1 MGKIEGGEM
10 SQAAVDRMPRDRIR
24 QLQME
29 RLQMT
34 LNRAYL
40 NVDFYRRRM
49 DALQILPEDV
59 SAFETLR
66 NFPFTTRE
74 DLAEHYPYGLF
85 AVPLRSI
92 VRLKITA
99 PALKDRG
106 KPVVIGFTRHD
117 AAMWRTLMVRLYE
130 QLDLTDRDII
140 QVAFNFS
147 LFPGAFT
154 FSQAAEALGATLAP
168 SATVSATLQLQI
180 MQDFRSTVLATT
192 TAFALHIVDTMSRA
206 GLEPD
211 SLNLKLVLVGPDP
224 LPEAARERLE
234 SVFGVPVYGL
244 YGVTEMVE
252 PGLAGEC
259 TAKAGLHL
267 ADDQFLAEI
276 VNPATGV
283 PVPPG
288 QEGELVL
295 TTLTAEAYP
304 LIRFRTGDITALRET
319 QCSCGRTSS
328 RITPIPRR
336 TDNRISIRGVQIYPE
351 QVEEILRGVD
361 PGLDDFRLIVH
372 TCYGIGEQMEI
383 AVVRS
388 PGKDYP
394 AGGRSQYLDALRSQ
408 IRRLLGLGVRVQ
420 IVDPERLPGEGLIY
434 KTVFRHTTDPQPTTG
449 K

>member
-1 MGKIEGGEM
+1 M
-10 SQAAVDRMPRDRIR
+10 SQVAIDRMPHGQIR

-40 NVDFYRRRM
+40 NVDFYRKRM

-59 SAFETLR
+59 GTFETLR

-99 PALKDRG
+99 PALKERG
-106 KPVVIGFTRHD
+106 RPVVIGFTRHD
-117 AAMWRTLMVRLYE
+117 VAMWQSLMVRLYE
-130 QLDLTDRDII
+130 QLNLTDRDIV

-154 FSQAAEALGATLAP
+154 FNHAAEALGATLAP
-168 SATVSATLQLQI
+168 SATVSATLQLKI
-180 MQDFRSTVLATT
+180 MQDFRSTVLATS
-192 TAFALHIVDTMSRA
+192 TAFALHIVDTMAHSGIERE
-206 GLEPD
+206 GLE
-211 SLNLKLVLVGPDP
+211 LRLILVGPDP

-234 SVFGVPVYGL
+234 SAFGVPVYGL

-259 TAKAGLHL
+259 SAKAGLHM

-276 VNPATGV
+276 VNPATGEA
-283 PVPPG
+283 VPPG

-304 LIRFRTGDITALRET
+304 LIRYRTGDITLLREAE
-319 QCSCGRTSS
+319 CACGRTSS
-328 RITPIPRR
+328 RIAPVLRR

-351 QVEEILRGVD
+351 QVEEILRSID
-361 PGLDDFRLIVH
+361 PGLEDFRLIVH
-372 TCYGIGEQMEI
+372 TCYGIGEQLEI
-383 AVVRS
+383 ALVRS
-388 PGKDYP
+388 PGREFP
-394 AGGRSQYLDALRSQ
+394 GGGKSQYLDALRSN

-420 IVDPERLPGEGLIY
+420 IVDPERLPGEGMIY
-434 KTVFRHTTDPQPTTG
+434 KTVFRHETAVSGTDGQAARPWS
-449 K
+449 